1 MRRARDTPTETVG
14 VLKDSA
20 EHIPPARQQPARPSI
35 RLEGAAEL
43 SMSVA
48 TSTSA
53 PLVTTD
59 WTRDHLDD
67 PKVRFLEVD
76 VDTDSYD
83 TGHLPGATGVNW
95 KSQLTDL
102 VRRDLVSRDEL
113 ESLLR
118 AAGVDDDTTI
128 VLYGDNNNW
137 FAAWAYWQL
146 RYHGIDNVRLLDGGR
161 IKVAAE
167 GLPLTTDAPSHAPG
181 SITVP
186 TETREELRAYRD
198 DVIGGIGAD
207 DRDLVDVRS
216 PEEFR
221 GELAAPAHLPQEA
234 AQRRGHIPGAV
245 NVPWAT
251 AVAEDATFKPID
263 QLREL
268 YAAKGVDGSDEV
280 VAYCRIGERS
290 SHTWFVLHELL
301 GYENVRNYDGSWT
314 EYGSLV
320 GVPIETGE
328 ASPA

>member
-1 MRRARDTPTETVG
+1 
-14 VLKDSA
+14 
-20 EHIPPARQQPARPSI
+20 
-35 RLEGAAEL
+35 
-43 SMSVA
+43 MSVA
-48 TSTSA
+48 DATTTSVPA
-53 PLVTTD
+53 ALVTTD
-59 WTRDHLDD
+59 WAREHLDD
-67 PKVRFLEVD
+67 AKVRFLEVD

-95 KSQLTDL
+95 KSQLTDA
-102 VRRDLVSRDEL
+102 VRRDLVSREEL

-118 AAGVDDDTTI
+118 SAGVDDDTTI

-146 RYHGIDNVRLLDGGR
+146 RYHGLDNVRLLDGGR
-161 IKVAAE
+161 TKVQAE
-167 GLPLTTDAPSHAPG
+167 GLPLTTDAPSHAAG
-181 SITVP
+181 SISVP

-198 DVIGGIGAD
+198 DVIKGVGGAG
-207 DRDLVDVRS
+207 RDLVDVRS

-245 NVPWAT
+245 NVPWAS
-251 AVAEDATFKPID
+251 AVAEDGTFKPID

-320 GVPIETGE
+320 GVPIETGG
-328 ASPA
+328 

>member
-1 MRRARDTPTETVG
+1 MSAADPTT
-14 VLKDSA
+14 A
-20 EHIPPARQQPARPSI
+20 TAQ
-35 RLEGAAEL
+35 AA
-43 SMSVA
+43 
-48 TSTSA
+48 
-53 PLVTTD
+53 LVSTD
-59 WTRDHLDD
+59 WAREHLDD

-76 VDTDSYD
+76 VDTDAYD
-83 TGHLPGATGVNW
+83 TGHLPGATGINW

-113 ESLLR
+113 QSLLR
-118 AAGVDDDTTI
+118 AAGVDDDTRI

-146 RYHGIDNVRLLDGGR
+146 RYQGLDNVSLLDGGR
-161 IKVAAE
+161 IKVEAE
-167 GLPLTTDAPSHAPG
+167 GLPLTTDAPGHPEG
-181 SITVP
+181 SITLP
-186 TETREELRAYRD
+186 DRTREELRAYRQQ
-198 DVIGGIGAD
+198 VIDGIGSAGG
-207 DRDLVDVRS
+207 DLVDVRS

-245 NVPWAT
+245 NVPWST
-251 AVAEDATFKPID
+251 AVAEDGTFKPIE

-268 YAAKGVDGSDEV
+268 YGAKGVSGEDEI

-301 GYENVRNYDGSWT
+301 GYRNVRNYDGSWT

-320 GVPIETGE
+320 GVPIEVGE
-328 ASPA
+328 ASTN